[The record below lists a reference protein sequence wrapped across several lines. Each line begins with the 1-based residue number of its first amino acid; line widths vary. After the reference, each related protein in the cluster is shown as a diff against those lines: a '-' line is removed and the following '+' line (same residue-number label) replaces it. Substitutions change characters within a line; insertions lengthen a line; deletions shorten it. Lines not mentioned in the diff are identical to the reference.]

1 MPDGGRPDRKIG
13 TGPHGREGRAG
24 ATMARCS
31 TPFALRLRTWW
42 QRDELDEQLE
52 HGAQPA
58 IGADTPL
65 AYRAAQLRRRSTRN
79 ALAAALED
87 AVREAHKAWSVSARL
102 PLARAEVRACADDL
116 VALALRLRADE
127 PIDLRGAAMVAR
139 LVLNGTSPLYGDA
152 PVALRSVARSARLAL
167 DPPALTAMDLSGVS

>member
-1 MPDGGRPDRKIG
+1 MLE
-13 TGPHGREGRAG
+13 T
-24 ATMARCS
+24 
-31 TPFALRLRTWW
+31 FALRLRTWW
-42 QRDELDEQLE
+42 HRDELDEQLE

-58 IGADTPL
+58 IGADTML

-79 ALAAALED
+79 TLAAALED

-127 PIDLRGAAMVAR
+127 PDRRQGR
-139 LVLNGTSPLYGDA
+139 RDGGPSGPQRHQ
-152 PVALRSVARSARLAL
+152 PALRRRAGHAALRRAARRAWRSIR
-167 DPPALTAMDLSGVS
+167 PS